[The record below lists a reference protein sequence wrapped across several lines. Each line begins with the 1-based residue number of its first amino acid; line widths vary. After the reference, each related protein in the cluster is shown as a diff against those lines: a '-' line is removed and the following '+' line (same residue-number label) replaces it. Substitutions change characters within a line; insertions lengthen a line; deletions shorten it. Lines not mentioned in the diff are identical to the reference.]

1 MKNEKGAI
9 ITSLL
14 MIAIIIFIIW
24 FFFINKI
31 DDDPVPD
38 NIRMN
43 IENAMVQSGYDKNK
57 IIKIMPESDWQ
68 SGPRYKIDYDN
79 KIYIVYAY
87 DNGEIKS
94 INDSKMNEIYE
105 NKSAT
110 GIKANAVKENDIVL
124 IEGELGQFGK
134 EDDFGSSKHIRY
146 YLPSGTYKVK
156 ALVRGSQFFIEKI
169 EIAKNSYGKSES
181 EMVRNVYL
189 NGEDDEETITIN
201 EDECILLTI
210 NTRISLIKQ

>member
-14 MIAIIIFIIW
+14 IIAIIVFIIW

-31 DDDPVPD
+31 EDDTVPD
-38 NIRMN
+38 NIRKN
-43 IENAMVQSGYDKNK
+43 IENAMVESGYDKNK

-110 GIKANAVKENDIVL
+110 GIKTDTVKENDIVL
-124 IEGELGQFGK
+124 IEGQLGQFGK

-146 YLPSGTYKVK
+146 YLPSGTYEVK

-169 EIAKNSYGKSES
+169 KITKNSYGNSES
-181 EMVRNVYL
+181 EMVRNISL
-189 NGEDDEETITIN
+189 SSEGSTETITLKD
-201 EDECILLTI
+201 DECILLTI
-210 NTRISLIKQ
+210 NSKVSLEKK